1 MSTDSVKALLII
13 AGRGVYPRLLAE
25 CARAEGVA
33 RIEAIA
39 FKGETDRRIAAAVDA
54 VHWLNLGRLGALLD
68 ACRDS
73 GIRNVVLAGQIT
85 PTHLFHLRLDAPM
98 RDLLRT
104 LPERNA
110 HTIFGAICA
119 QLRTRGMALMEAHAF
134 MQSAMP
140 AAGHLAGPPP
150 GEQALADIDLG
161 LRVAK
166 ATSGLDIGQTV
177 VVKAGTI
184 LAVEAFEGTDET
196 IIRAGRLGG
205 PGSVVVKV
213 AKQDHDMRFD
223 IPVVGTRTLRKM
235 AKARAHVLALEAQ
248 RTILLERD
256 AVIAEAD
263 RRGIS
268 LLAVSMNRGT
278 KDDQ

>member
-1 MSTDSVKALLII
+1 MSNDLVKALLII

-25 CARAEGVA
+25 CARAQGVA

-39 FKGETDRRIAAAVDA
+39 FKGETDRRLTAVVDR

-68 ACRDS
+68 SCRAS
-73 GIRNVVLAGQIT
+73 GIHTAVLAGQIT

-98 RDLLRT
+98 RNLLRA

-110 HTIFGAICA
+110 HTIFGAICEE
-119 QLRTRGMALMEAHAF
+119 LRTVGLELMEAHSF
-134 MQSAMP
+134 MTSAMP
-140 AAGHLAGPPP
+140 DPGPLAGPLPSDQ
-150 GEQALADIDLG
+150 EQADIALG

-196 IIRAGRLGG
+196 IVRAGRLGG
-205 PGSVVVKV
+205 AGSVVVKV
-213 AKQDHDMRFD
+213 AKQGHDMRFD

-235 AKARAHVLALEAQ
+235 TKARARVLALEAQ

-256 AVIAEAD
+256 QVIEEAN

-268 LLAVSMNRGT
+268 VLAVSMNRED
-278 KDDQ
+278 KQ